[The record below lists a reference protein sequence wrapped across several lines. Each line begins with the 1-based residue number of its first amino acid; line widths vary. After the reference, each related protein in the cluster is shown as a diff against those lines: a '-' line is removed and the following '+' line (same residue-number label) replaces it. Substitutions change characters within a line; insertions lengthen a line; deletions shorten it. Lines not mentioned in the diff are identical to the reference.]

1 MERSRGTRDCGTCKE
16 QKETPVTGAQTA
28 RKRVVQDGTLEL
40 DRGLGLQDFITHSQ
54 ETGLNHEGSG
64 GAN

>member
-1 MERSRGTRDCGTCKE
+1 MKGTERNPCDW
-16 QKETPVTGAQTA
+16 AQMA
-28 RKRVVQDGTLEL
+28 RKRVVQGGTLEL
-40 DRGLGLQDFITHSQ
+40 DRGLGWQDFITHSQ